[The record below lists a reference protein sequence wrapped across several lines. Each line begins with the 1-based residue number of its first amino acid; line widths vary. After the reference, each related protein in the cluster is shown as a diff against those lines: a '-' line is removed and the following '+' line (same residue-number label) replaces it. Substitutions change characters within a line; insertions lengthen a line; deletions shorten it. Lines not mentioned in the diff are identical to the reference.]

1 MVVKKSLIDPIVAVT
16 AALFLTAPA
25 VGFSQEYKLGFVNA
39 TKVVEESPQ
48 YARAKDDLEKEFNRR
63 NEEISARQKD
73 VKKLEDQMERNGSVM
88 SEDKVKDLEKELVA
102 ARRKLKNAQ
111 DSFREDFTIRRNEE
125 LNKLRKAV
133 GEVVREVAKDEK
145 LDLVIS
151 DGVVYFS
158 DRVDISEK
166 VLSRLR
172 EKVKSRH

>member
-1 MVVKKSLIDPIVAVT
+1 MVVKESLM
-16 AALFLTAPA
+16 AAAAAAFFLTVPT
-25 VGFSQEYKLGFVNA
+25 VGFAQDYKIGFVNA

-48 YARAKDDLEKEFNRR
+48 YAKAKDDLEKEFNRR

-73 VKKLEDQMERNGSVM
+73 VKKLEEQLERNSSVM
-88 SEDKVKDLEKELVA
+88 SEDKVKDLEKELVVV
-102 ARRKLKNAQ
+102 RRKLKNAQ

-158 DRVDISEK
+158 DRIDISEK

-172 EKVKSRH
+172 EKTKSRH